1 VGEAVNAAV
10 PPVVA
15 ARIIAG
21 LVSEPGYRDAILG
34 DLEEEFA
41 EYCERV
47 GVSDAR
53 RWYWWQTLQAIV
65 PLARS
70 RPWSFAAGIRVLVS
84 VTAIYVILLQ
94 AIGLE
99 SLVAL
104 RFVPSSAPF
113 QVRFVLLACIFLGGL
128 IAGCIIVRILPREPV
143 IGGLLL
149 VAIAVGIG
157 VYHIGSGSRAEA
169 IFRAAKVV
177 TLMCTLSI
185 GSLVTLSR
193 QQYGGSR
200 SSSVKRS

>member
-1 VGEAVNAAV
+1 VGEAVNAPV
-10 PPVVA
+10 PPA
-15 ARIIAG
+15 LATRIVAG
-21 LVSEPGYRDAILG
+21 LVSGPGYRDAILG

-53 RWYWWQTLQAIV
+53 RWYWWQTLKAIV

-70 RPWSFAAGIRVLVS
+70 RPCSFAAGIRVLAS
-84 VTAIYVILLQ
+84 VTITYAILLQ

-99 SLVAL
+99 SLAAL
-104 RFVPSSAPF
+104 RFVPVSAPV
-113 QVRFVLLACIFLGGL
+113 QVRLVLLACIFLGGL

-149 VAIAVGIG
+149 FAIAVGVGI
-157 VYHIGSGSRAEA
+157 YHIGSGSRAEA

-185 GSLVTLSR
+185 GSLLTLSR
-193 QQYGGSR
+193 QHTDQ
-200 SSSVKRS
+200 SSSVNRP